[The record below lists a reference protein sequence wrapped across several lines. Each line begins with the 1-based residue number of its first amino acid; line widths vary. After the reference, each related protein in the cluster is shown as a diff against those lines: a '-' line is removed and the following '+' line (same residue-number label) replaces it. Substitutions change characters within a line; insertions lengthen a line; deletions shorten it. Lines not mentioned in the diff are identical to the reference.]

1 MDAVDELLA
10 DVEASAAVCL
20 KRRVRDQRELS
31 LDEARGSLRQTLD
44 VTRKTMDT
52 EQKEITRALAQDVQ
66 ERLALGYDHAMK
78 ERGAGSV
85 AREKAVF
92 HEYVDNIKD
101 KIFKDAA
108 GVLMDRLSSAAET
121 VGKTLEEAS
130 RELAEKIEVSI
141 AVLWESPWVDPEQIE
156 IRKDVVSA
164 VNGLLEKVQLWQDAD
179 SKRQSTATSA

>member
-1 MDAVDELLA
+1 MLEETCQRPARA
-10 DVEASAAVCL
+10 HS
-20 KRRVRDQRELS
+20 RRSTVF
-31 LDEARGSLRQTLD
+31 
-44 VTRKTMDT
+44 
-52 EQKEITRALAQDVQ
+52 Q
-66 ERLALGYDHAMK
+66 ERLTLGYVNATN
-78 ERGAGSV
+78 ERGPGSV
-85 AREKAVF
+85 ARRKVFFKYFCKVAGCVILLIFCTAQAVF